1 MLDAWLMFTG
11 GTYKDLI
18 DMAVK
23 EDEVRR
29 LKLKAKEV
37 RSTKSVKIITKPN
50 KKTSVDD
57 IILS

>member
-23 EDEVRR
+23 EEEVRR
-29 LKLKAKEV
+29 LRVKSKDR
-37 RSTKSVKIITKPN
+37 RSTKAVKVIKASTGKSSIN
-50 KKTSVDD
+50 D
-57 IILS
+57 IIL